1 MTQIAKKRIE
11 PFMDQFYQDI
21 LRTVPNL
28 DPYLAMKIMR
38 LNKELQYRPPHVH
51 LTVEYKKG
59 INLNYKQEKA
69 RDDFPLQVAE
79 SRWHDC
85 VIITGMMDVETVQK
99 ICADP
104 DIVRITG
111 DANAAMY

>member
-1 MTQIAKKRIE
+1 MAQIEKERIE

-21 LRTVPNL
+21 MRTVPHL

-38 LNKELQYRPPHVH
+38 LNKELLYRPPHVH
-51 LTVEYKKG
+51 LNIEYKDG
-59 INLNYKQEKA
+59 INLQYKQETL

-79 SRWHDC
+79 SRWHDS

>member
-1 MTQIAKKRIE
+1 MAKIE
-11 PFMDQFYQDI
+11 KESVESFKDQFYQNI
-21 LRTVPNL
+21 NRTIPNL

-51 LTVEYKKG
+51 LNIEYKDG
-59 INLNYKQEKA
+59 ISLHYKQEKL
-69 RDDFPLQVAE
+69 RDDFPLQVSE

-85 VIITGMMDVETVQK
+85 VIISGMMDVETVQK

-104 DIVRITG
+104 DIVKITG
-111 DANAAMY
+111 NANAAMY

>member
-1 MTQIAKKRIE
+1 MAQVTRKRIE

-28 DPYLAMKIMR
+28 DPYLAMKVMR
-38 LNKELQYRPPHVH
+38 LNKELKYRPPHVH
-51 LTVEYKKG
+51 LNIEYKEG
-59 INLNYKQEKA
+59 TNLQQKVDQGRDNYPIQIAK
-69 RDDFPLQVAE
+69 
-79 SRWHDC
+79 SRWDDG
-85 VIITGMMDVETVQK
+85 VIMTGMMDVELVQK
-99 ICADP
+99 ICSDP

>member
-1 MTQIAKKRIE
+1 MAQVTKKAIE

-21 LRTVPNL
+21 MRTDPHL

-51 LTVEYKKG
+51 LVVEYKEG
-59 INLNYKQEKA
+59 TDLHEKQERA
-69 RDDFPLQVAE
+69 RDNFPLQVAE
-79 SRWHDC
+79 SRWHDS

-99 ICADP
+99 ICEDP

>member
-1 MTQIAKKRIE
+1 MEQKVKHRIE

-28 DPYLAMKIMR
+28 EPYLAMKIMR

-51 LTVEYKKG
+51 LKAEYKEGTYLK
-59 INLNYKQEKA
+59 NKVEKI
-69 RDDFPLQVAE
+69 RDDFPLQVTE
-79 SRWHDC
+79 SRWHDS
-85 VIITGMMDVETVQK
+85 VIITGMMDVEMVQK